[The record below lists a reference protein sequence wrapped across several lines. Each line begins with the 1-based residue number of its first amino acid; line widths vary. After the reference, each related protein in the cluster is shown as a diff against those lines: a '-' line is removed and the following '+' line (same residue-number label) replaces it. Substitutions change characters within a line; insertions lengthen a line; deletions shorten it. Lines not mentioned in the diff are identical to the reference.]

1 MSVSHLYTMI
11 NHSVTSPSQLLVD
24 NVAKVVQGV
33 SDLLLLLDID
43 GTLSEFHPDPQQSF
57 ISNNNLAILAQ
68 LQNHLPVWLVTG
80 RSVADAR
87 RLTAP
92 LKLPVIGSHGLQ
104 CDTLIDSYSLV
115 DIDLA
120 QLQQIN
126 QSVINATGNHPHWRI
141 EQKPFGVALHFREHP
156 ELADSALTIM
166 QAIGH
171 DFKEWQLKAG
181 KCVYELL
188 PQGVDKGSAINHV
201 LKNYHPHCRPIFIGD
216 DVTDEAGFIAV
227 QSYGDTPNK
236 KGSDIKGIGVKVG
249 FEPTHAHYYV
259 SDVSAVTDLLKGLLT
274 LCQS

>member
-1 MSVSHLYTMI
+1 MSVSHFHTITY
-11 NHSVTSPSQLLVD
+11 HSVNSPSQLLVD

-57 ISNNNLAILAQ
+57 ISNENLAILAQ

-120 QLQQIN
+120 QLEQIN
-126 QSVINATGNHPHWRI
+126 QSVINATGDRPHWRI

-201 LKNYHPHCRPIFIGD
+201 LTHYHPHCRPIFIGD

-227 QSYGDTPNK
+227 QSYGDTSNK

-249 FEPTHAHYYV
+249 YEPTHAHYYV

>member
-1 MSVSHLYTMI
+1 MNISHFHTITY
-11 NHSVTSPSQLLVD
+11 HSVTNPSQLLA
-24 NVAKVVQGV
+24 NNLAKVVQGV
-33 SDLLLLLDID
+33 GDFLLLLDID
-43 GTLSEFHPDPQQSF
+43 GTLSEFHSDPQQSF
-57 ISNNNLAILAQ
+57 ISNDNLAILAQ
-68 LQNHLPVWLVTG
+68 LQNHLPLWLVTG

-120 QLQQIN
+120 QLQQII
-126 QSVINATGNHPHWRI
+126 QSVVNATGNHPHWHI

-156 ELADSALTIM
+156 ELADNALTIM

-171 DFKEWQLKAG
+171 DFNDWQLKAG

-201 LKNYHPHCRPIFIGD
+201 LNHYHPHCCPIFIGD

-227 QSYGDTPNK
+227 QSYGDTSNK

-249 FEPTHAHYYV
+249 CEPSHAHYYV
-259 SDVSAVTDLLKGLLT
+259 SDVSAVTALLQGLLT

>member
-1 MSVSHLYTMI
+1 MSISHFHTITY
-11 NHSVTSPSQLLVD
+11 HSVNSPSQLLVD

-43 GTLSEFHPDPQQSF
+43 GTLSEFHSDPQQSF
-57 ISNNNLAILAQ
+57 ISNDNLAILAQ
-68 LQNHLPVWLVTG
+68 LQNHLPIWLVTG

-115 DIDLA
+115 DINLA
-120 QLQQIN
+120 QLQKIN

-166 QAIGH
+166 QGIGH
-171 DFKEWQLKAG
+171 DFNDWQLKAG

-201 LKNYHPHCRPIFIGD
+201 LKHYHPHCRPIFIGD

-227 QSYGDTPNK
+227 QSYGDTSNK

-249 FEPTHAHYYV
+249 YEPTHAHYYV
-259 SDVSAVTDLLKGLLT
+259 SDISAVTVLLQGLLT

>member
-1 MSVSHLYTMI
+1 MI

-57 ISNNNLAILAQ
+57 ISNENLAILAQ

-171 DFKEWQLKAG
+171 DFNDWQLKAG

-201 LKNYHPHCRPIFIGD
+201 LKHYHPHCRPIFIGD

-259 SDVSAVTDLLKGLLT
+259 SDVSAVTALLQGLLT

>member
-1 MSVSHLYTMI
+1 MSISHFHTITY
-11 NHSVTSPSQLLVD
+11 HSVNSPSQLLVD

-57 ISNNNLAILAQ
+57 ISNENLAILAE
-68 LQNHLPVWLVTG
+68 LQNHLPIWLVTG

-115 DIDLA
+115 DINLA

-126 QSVINATGNHPHWRI
+126 QSVVNATGDHPHWRI

-166 QAIGH
+166 QGIGH
-171 DFKEWQLKAG
+171 DFNDWQLKAG

-227 QSYGDTPNK
+227 QSYSDTSNK

-249 FEPTHAHYYV
+249 YEPTHAHYYV
-259 SDVSAVTDLLKGLLT
+259 SDISAVTALLQGLLT

>member
-1 MSVSHLYTMI
+1 MSISHFHTITY
-11 NHSVTSPSQLLVD
+11 HSVNSPSQLLVD

-57 ISNNNLAILAQ
+57 ISNDNLTILAQ
-68 LQNHLPVWLVTG
+68 LQNYLPIWLVTG

-120 QLQQIN
+120 QLEQIN
-126 QSVINATGNHPHWRI
+126 QSVINATGDRPHWRI

-201 LKNYHPHCRPIFIGD
+201 LTHYHPHCRPIFIGD

-227 QSYGDTPNK
+227 QSYGDTSNK

-249 FEPTHAHYYV
+249 CEPTHAHYYV
-259 SDVSAVTDLLKGLLT
+259 SDVSAVTALLQGLLT

>member
-1 MSVSHLYTMI
+1 MSISHFHTITY
-11 NHSVTSPSQLLVD
+11 HSVNSPSQLLVD

-57 ISNNNLAILAQ
+57 ISNDNLAILAQ
-68 LQNHLPVWLVTG
+68 LQNHIPIWLVTG

-115 DIDLA
+115 DIVSA
-120 QLQQIN
+120 QLQQII
-126 QSVINATGNHPHWRI
+126 QSIVNATGDHPHWRI

-201 LKNYHPHCRPIFIGD
+201 LTHYHPHCRPIFIGD

-259 SDVSAVTDLLKGLLT
+259 SDVSAVTALLQGLLT

>member
-1 MSVSHLYTMI
+1 MSISHFHTITY
-11 NHSVTSPSQLLVD
+11 HSATSPSQLLA
-24 NVAKVVQGV
+24 NNIAKVVQGV
-33 SDLLLLLDID
+33 SGLLLLLDID

-57 ISNNNLAILAQ
+57 ISNDNLAILAQ
-68 LQNHLPVWLVTG
+68 LQNHIPIWLVTG

-104 CDTLIDSYSLV
+104 CDTLIDGYSLV
-115 DIDLA
+115 DINLA

-126 QSVINATGNHPHWRI
+126 QSVVNATGDNPHWRI

-156 ELADSALTIM
+156 ELADKALTIM

-171 DFKEWQLKAG
+171 DFNDWQLKAG

-201 LKNYHPHCRPIFIGD
+201 LKHYHPHCCPIFIGD

-227 QSYGDTPNK
+227 QSYGDTSNK
-236 KGSDIKGIGVKVG
+236 KSSDIKGIGVKVG
-249 FEPTHAHYYV
+249 YEPTHAHYYV
-259 SDVSAVTDLLKGLLT
+259 SDVSAVTALLQGLLT

>member
-1 MSVSHLYTMI
+1 MSISHFHIITY
-11 NHSVTSPSQLLVD
+11 HSVTSPSQLLA
-24 NVAKVVQGV
+24 NNLAKVVQGV
-33 SDLLLLLDID
+33 SGLLLLLDID

-57 ISNNNLAILAQ
+57 ISNDNLAILAQ
-68 LQNHLPVWLVTG
+68 LQNHIPIWLVTG

-104 CDTLIDSYSLV
+104 CDTLINSYSLV

-120 QLQQIN
+120 QLQQII
-126 QSVINATGNHPHWRI
+126 QSVINATGNHPNWRI

-156 ELADSALTIM
+156 ELADKALTIM

-171 DFKEWQLKAG
+171 DFNDWQLKAG
-181 KCVYELL
+181 KYVYELL

-201 LKNYHPHCRPIFIGD
+201 LKHYHPHCHPIFIGD

-227 QSYGDTPNK
+227 QSYGDTSNK

-249 FEPTHAHYYV
+249 CEPTHAHYYV
-259 SDVSAVTDLLKGLLT
+259 SDVSAVTALLQGLLT

>member
-1 MSVSHLYTMI
+1 MSVSHLHTLI
-11 NHSVTSPSQLLVD
+11 NHSVTSPSQLLA
-24 NVAKVVQGV
+24 NNIAKVVQGV
-33 SDLLLLLDID
+33 SGLLLLLDID

-57 ISNNNLAILAQ
+57 ISNENLAILAQ

-104 CDTLIDSYSLV
+104 CDTLIDGYSLV

-120 QLQQIN
+120 QLEQIN
-126 QSVINATGNHPHWRI
+126 QSVINATGDRPHWRI

-156 ELADSALTIM
+156 ELAASALTIM

-201 LKNYHPHCRPIFIGD
+201 LNHYHPHCRPIFIGD

-227 QSYGDTPNK
+227 QSYGDTSNK

-249 FEPTHAHYYV
+249 YEPTQAHYYV

>member
-1 MSVSHLYTMI
+1 MSISHFHTITY
-11 NHSVTSPSQLLVD
+11 HSVNSPSQLLVD

-57 ISNNNLAILAQ
+57 ISNENPAILAE
-68 LQNHLPVWLVTG
+68 LQNYLPVWLVTG

-120 QLQQIN
+120 QLEQIN
-126 QSVINATGNHPHWRI
+126 QSVINATGDRPHWRI

-227 QSYGDTPNK
+227 QSYGDTSNK

-249 FEPTHAHYYV
+249 CEPTHAHYYV
-259 SDVSAVTDLLKGLLT
+259 SDVSAVTALLQGLLT

>member
-1 MSVSHLYTMI
+1 MSISHFHTITY
-11 NHSVTSPSQLLVD
+11 HSATSPSQLLA
-24 NVAKVVQGV
+24 NNIAKVVQGV
-33 SDLLLLLDID
+33 SGLLLLLDID

-57 ISNNNLAILAQ
+57 ISNDNLAILAQ
-68 LQNHLPVWLVTG
+68 LQNHIPIWLVTG

-104 CDTLIDSYSLV
+104 CDTLIDGYSLV
-115 DIDLA
+115 DINLA

-126 QSVINATGNHPHWRI
+126 QSVVNATGDNPHWRI

-171 DFKEWQLKAG
+171 DFNDWQLKAG

-188 PQGVDKGSAINHV
+188 PQGVDKGSTINHV
-201 LKNYHPHCRPIFIGD
+201 LTHYHPHCCPIFIGD

-227 QSYGDTPNK
+227 QSYGDTSNK
-236 KGSDIKGIGVKVG
+236 KSSDIKGIGVKVG
-249 FEPTHAHYYV
+249 YEPTHAHYYV
-259 SDVSAVTDLLKGLLT
+259 SDVSAVTALLQGLLT

>member
-1 MSVSHLYTMI
+1 MSISHFHTITY
-11 NHSVTSPSQLLVD
+11 HSVNSPSQLLVD

-43 GTLSEFHPDPQQSF
+43 GTLSEFHSDPQQSF
-57 ISNNNLAILAQ
+57 ISNDNLAILAQ
-68 LQNHLPVWLVTG
+68 LQNHLPLWLVTG

-115 DIDLA
+115 DIDSA
-120 QLQQIN
+120 QLQQII
-126 QSVINATGNHPHWRI
+126 QSIVNATSDHPHWRI

-156 ELADSALTIM
+156 ELADNALTIM

-171 DFKEWQLKAG
+171 DFNDWQLKAG

-201 LKNYHPHCRPIFIGD
+201 LTHYYPHCRPIFIGD

-227 QSYGDTPNK
+227 QSYGDTSNK

-249 FEPTHAHYYV
+249 YEPTQAHYYV
-259 SDVSAVTDLLKGLLT
+259 SDVSAVTALLQGLLT

>member
-1 MSVSHLYTMI
+1 MSISHFHTITY
-11 NHSVTSPSQLLVD
+11 HSVNSPSQLLVD

-57 ISNNNLAILAQ
+57 ISNENLAILAE
-68 LQNHLPVWLVTG
+68 LQNYLPVWLVTG

-120 QLQQIN
+120 QLEQIN
-126 QSVINATGNHPHWRI
+126 QSVINATGDRPHWRI

-166 QAIGH
+166 QGIGH
-171 DFKEWQLKAG
+171 DFNDWQLKAG

-249 FEPTHAHYYV
+249 YEPTHAHYYV
-259 SDVSAVTDLLKGLLT
+259 SDISAVTALLQGLLT

>member
-1 MSVSHLYTMI
+1 MSVSHLHTITY
-11 NHSVTSPSQLLVD
+11 HSVTSPSQLLVD

-57 ISNNNLAILAQ
+57 ISNENLAILAE
-68 LQNHLPVWLVTG
+68 LQNYLPVWLVTG

-120 QLQQIN
+120 QLEQIN
-126 QSVINATGNHPHWRI
+126 QSVINATGDRPHWRI

-156 ELADSALTIM
+156 ELADNALTIM

-201 LKNYHPHCRPIFIGD
+201 LKHYHPHCRPIFIGD

-227 QSYGDTPNK
+227 QSYGDTSNK
-236 KGSDIKGIGVKVG
+236 KSSDIKGIGVKVG
-249 FEPTHAHYYV
+249 YEPTHAHYYV
-259 SDVSAVTDLLKGLLT
+259 SDVSAVTALLQGLLT

>member
-1 MSVSHLYTMI
+1 MSVSHFHTITY
-11 NHSVTSPSQLLVD
+11 HSVNSPSQLLA
-24 NVAKVVQGV
+24 NNLAKVVQGV

-57 ISNNNLAILAQ
+57 ISNDNLTILAQ
-68 LQNHLPVWLVTG
+68 LQNHLPIWLVTG

-115 DIDLA
+115 DINLA

-141 EQKPFGVALHFREHP
+141 EQKPFGVALHFRENP

-201 LKNYHPHCRPIFIGD
+201 LKHYHPHCRPIFIGD

>member
-1 MSVSHLYTMI
+1 MSISHFHTITY
-11 NHSVTSPSQLLVD
+11 HSVNSPSQLLVD

-57 ISNNNLAILAQ
+57 ISNDNLTILAQ
-68 LQNHLPVWLVTG
+68 LQNHLPIWLVTG

-166 QAIGH
+166 QGIGH

-201 LKNYHPHCRPIFIGD
+201 LTHYHPHCRPIFIGD

-236 KGSDIKGIGVKVG
+236 KGSDIKGIGIKVG
-249 FEPTHAHYYV
+249 CEPTHAHYYV
-259 SDVSAVTDLLKGLLT
+259 SDVSAVTALLQGLLT

>member
-1 MSVSHLYTMI
+1 MNISHFHTITY
-11 NHSVTSPSQLLVD
+11 HSVTNPSQLLA
-24 NVAKVVQGV
+24 NNLAKVVQGV
-33 SDLLLLLDID
+33 GDFLLLLDID
-43 GTLSEFHPDPQQSF
+43 GTLSEFHSDPQQSF
-57 ISNNNLAILAQ
+57 ISNDNLAILAQ
-68 LQNHLPVWLVTG
+68 LQNHLPIWLVTG

-120 QLQQIN
+120 QLQQII
-126 QSVINATGNHPHWRI
+126 QSVVNATGNHPHWHI

-156 ELADSALTIM
+156 ELADNALTIM

-171 DFKEWQLKAG
+171 DFNDWQLKAG

-201 LKNYHPHCRPIFIGD
+201 LNHYHPHCCPIFIGD

-227 QSYGDTPNK
+227 QSYGDTSNK

-249 FEPTHAHYYV
+249 CEPSHAHYYV
-259 SDVSAVTDLLKGLLT
+259 SDVSAVTALLQGLLT

>member
-1 MSVSHLYTMI
+1 MSISHFHTITY
-11 NHSVTSPSQLLVD
+11 HSVNSPSQLLVD

-57 ISNNNLAILAQ
+57 ISNENLAILAQ

-115 DIDLA
+115 DINLA

-126 QSVINATGNHPHWRI
+126 QSVVNATGDHPHWRI

-166 QAIGH
+166 QGIGH
-171 DFKEWQLKAG
+171 DFNDWQLKAG

-201 LKNYHPHCRPIFIGD
+201 LTHYYPHCRPIFIGD

-227 QSYGDTPNK
+227 QSYGDTSNK

-249 FEPTHAHYYV
+249 YEPTQAHYYV

>member
-1 MSVSHLYTMI
+1 MIVSHLYTMI
-11 NHSVTSPSQLLVD
+11 NHSITSPSQLLA
-24 NVAKVVQGV
+24 NNLAKVVQGV

-57 ISNNNLAILAQ
+57 ISNENLAILAQ

-120 QLQQIN
+120 QLEQIN
-126 QSVINATGNHPHWRI
+126 QSVINATGDRPHWRI

-201 LKNYHPHCRPIFIGD
+201 LKHYHPHCLPIFIGD

-236 KGSDIKGIGVKVG
+236 KGSDIKGIGIKVG
-249 FEPTHAHYYV
+249 CEPTHAHYYV

>member
-1 MSVSHLYTMI
+1 MSISHLHTITY
-11 NHSVTSPSQLLVD
+11 NSVTSPSQLLA
-24 NVAKVVQGV
+24 NNLAKVVQGV
-33 SDLLLLLDID
+33 GDFLLLLDID

-57 ISNNNLAILAQ
+57 ISNDNLAILAQ
-68 LQNHLPVWLVTG
+68 LQNHLPIWLVTG

-104 CDTLIDSYSLV
+104 CDTVINSYSLV
-115 DIDLA
+115 DINLA

-126 QSVINATGNHPHWRI
+126 QSVINATGDNPHWRI

-156 ELADSALTIM
+156 ELADNALTIM

-171 DFKEWQLKAG
+171 DFNDWQLKAG
-181 KCVYELL
+181 KYVYELL
-188 PQGVDKGSAINHV
+188 PQGVDKGSAINHI
-201 LKNYHPHCRPIFIGD
+201 LKHYYPHCRPIFIGD

-227 QSYGDTPNK
+227 QSYGDIPNK
-236 KGSDIKGIGVKVG
+236 KGNDIKGIGVKVG
-249 FEPTHAHYYV
+249 YEPTHAHYYV
-259 SDVSAVTDLLKGLLT
+259 SDVSAVTALLKGLLT

>member
-1 MSVSHLYTMI
+1 MSISHFHTITY
-11 NHSVTSPSQLLVD
+11 HSVNSPSQLLVD

-57 ISNNNLAILAQ
+57 ISNDNLTILAQ
-68 LQNHLPVWLVTG
+68 LQNHLPIWLVTG

-120 QLQQIN
+120 QLQQII

-166 QAIGH
+166 QGIGH
-171 DFKEWQLKAG
+171 DFNDWQLKAG

>member
-1 MSVSHLYTMI
+1 
-11 NHSVTSPSQLLVD
+11 
-24 NVAKVVQGV
+24 
-33 SDLLLLLDID
+33 
-43 GTLSEFHPDPQQSF
+43 
-57 ISNNNLAILAQ
+57 
-68 LQNHLPVWLVTG
+68 
-80 RSVADAR
+80 
-87 RLTAP
+87 
-92 LKLPVIGSHGLQ
+92 
-104 CDTLIDSYSLV
+104 V

-126 QSVINATGNHPHWRI
+126 QSVINATGDNPHWRS

-171 DFKEWQLKAG
+171 DFNDWQLKAG

-201 LKNYHPHCRPIFIGD
+201 LKHYYPHCRPIFIGD

-227 QSYGDTPNK
+227 QSYGDTSNK
-236 KGSDIKGIGVKVG
+236 KGGDIKGIGVKVG
-249 FEPTHAHYYV
+249 CEPTHAHYYV
-259 SDVSAVTDLLKGLLT
+259 SDVSAVTALLQGLLT

>member
-1 MSVSHLYTMI
+1 MSISHFHTITY
-11 NHSVTSPSQLLVD
+11 HSVNSPSQLLVD

-57 ISNNNLAILAQ
+57 ISNDNLAILAQ
-68 LQNHLPVWLVTG
+68 LQNHLPLWLVTG

-120 QLQQIN
+120 QLEQIN
-126 QSVINATGNHPHWRI
+126 QSVINATGDRPHWRI

-201 LKNYHPHCRPIFIGD
+201 LNHYHPHCRPIFIGD

-227 QSYGDTPNK
+227 QSYGDTSNK

-249 FEPTHAHYYV
+249 CEPTHAHYYV
-259 SDVSAVTDLLKGLLT
+259 SDVSAVTALLQGLLT

>member
-1 MSVSHLYTMI
+1 M
-11 NHSVTSPSQLLVD
+11 
-24 NVAKVVQGV
+24 QGV
-33 SDLLLLLDID
+33 GDFLLLLDID
-43 GTLSEFHPDPQQSF
+43 GTLSEFHSDPQQSF
-57 ISNNNLAILAQ
+57 ISNDNLAILAQ
-68 LQNHLPVWLVTG
+68 LQNHLPLWLVTG

-104 CDTLIDSYSLV
+104 CDTLIDSYCLV
-115 DIDLA
+115 DIDSA

-126 QSVINATGNHPHWRI
+126 QSIVNATGNHPHWRI

-171 DFKEWQLKAG
+171 DFNDWQLKAG

-201 LKNYHPHCRPIFIGD
+201 LKHYHPHCCPIFIGD

-227 QSYGDTPNK
+227 QSYGDTSNK

-249 FEPTHAHYYV
+249 CEPSHAHYYV
-259 SDVSAVTDLLKGLLT
+259 SDVSAVTALLQGLLT

>member
-1 MSVSHLYTMI
+1 MSVSHLHTITY
-11 NHSVTSPSQLLVD
+11 HSVTSPSQLLVD
-24 NVAKVVQGV
+24 NVPKVVQGV
-33 SDLLLLLDID
+33 GDFLLLLDID

-57 ISNNNLAILAQ
+57 ISNDNLAILAQ
-68 LQNHLPVWLVTG
+68 LQNHIPIWLVTG

-104 CDTLIDSYSLV
+104 CDTLINSYSLV

-120 QLQQIN
+120 QLQQII
-126 QSVINATGNHPHWRI
+126 QSVINATGNHPNWRI

-156 ELADSALTIM
+156 ELADKALTIM

-171 DFKEWQLKAG
+171 DFNDWQLKAG
-181 KCVYELL
+181 KYVYELL

-201 LKNYHPHCRPIFIGD
+201 LKHYHPHCHPIFIGD

-227 QSYGDTPNK
+227 QSYSDTSNK
-236 KGSDIKGIGVKVG
+236 KGSDIIGIGVKVG
-249 FEPTHAHYYV
+249 CEPTHAHYYV
-259 SDVSAVTDLLKGLLT
+259 SDVSAVTALLRGLLT

>member
-1 MSVSHLYTMI
+1 MSISHFHTITY
-11 NHSVTSPSQLLVD
+11 HSVNSPSQLLA
-24 NVAKVVQGV
+24 NNLAKVVQGV

-57 ISNNNLAILAQ
+57 ISNDNLTILAQ

-115 DIDLA
+115 DINLA

-126 QSVINATGNHPHWRI
+126 QSVINATGDRPHWRI

-156 ELADSALTIM
+156 ELAASALTIM

-201 LKNYHPHCRPIFIGD
+201 LTHYYPHCRPIFIGD

>member
-1 MSVSHLYTMI
+1 MSISHFHTITY
-11 NHSVTSPSQLLVD
+11 HSVNSPSQLLA
-24 NVAKVVQGV
+24 NNLAKVVQGV

-57 ISNNNLAILAQ
+57 ISNENLAILAQ

-104 CDTLIDSYSLV
+104 CDTVINSYSLV

-120 QLQQIN
+120 KLQQIN
-126 QSVINATGNHPHWRI
+126 QSVINATGDHPHWRI

-171 DFKEWQLKAG
+171 DFNDWQLKAG

-201 LKNYHPHCRPIFIGD
+201 LKHYHPHCRPIFIGD

-249 FEPTHAHYYV
+249 YEPTHAHYYV

>member
-1 MSVSHLYTMI
+1 MSVSHLHTITY
-11 NHSVTSPSQLLVD
+11 HSVTSPSQLLVD
-24 NVAKVVQGV
+24 NVPKVVQGV
-33 SDLLLLLDID
+33 GDFLLLLDID

-57 ISNNNLAILAQ
+57 ISNDNLAILAQ
-68 LQNHLPVWLVTG
+68 LQNHLPIWLVTG

-115 DIDLA
+115 DINLA

-126 QSVINATGNHPHWRI
+126 QSVVNATGNHPHWRI

-156 ELADSALTIM
+156 KLADSALTIM

-171 DFKEWQLKAG
+171 DFNDWQLKAG
-181 KCVYELL
+181 KYVYELL
-188 PQGVDKGSAINHV
+188 PQGVDKGIAINHV
-201 LKNYHPHCRPIFIGD
+201 LKHYHPHCRPIFIGD

-227 QSYGDTPNK
+227 QSYGDTSNK
-236 KGSDIKGIGVKVG
+236 KGSDIKGIGIKVG
-249 FEPTHAHYYV
+249 CEPTHAHYYV
-259 SDVSAVTDLLKGLLT
+259 SDVSAVTVLLQGLLA